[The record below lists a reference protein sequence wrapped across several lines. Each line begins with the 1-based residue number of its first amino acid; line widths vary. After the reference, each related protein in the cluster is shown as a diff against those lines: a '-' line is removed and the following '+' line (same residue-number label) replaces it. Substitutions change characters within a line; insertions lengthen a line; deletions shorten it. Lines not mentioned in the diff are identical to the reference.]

1 MTYEIQAQFTKIDG
15 KGNDKVIKE
24 KYMVE
29 NAETFGDAETQGY
42 NYCGYC
48 EGVND
53 LEIVAIKRSK
63 VREIIN
69 NRNTDEDRVWVA
81 DIADVRTNDDGEEME
96 IVYKVALYATSWDD
110 ANAKVK
116 KYLEQGFDMTILAIK
131 KTKFLEVI

>member
-1 MTYEIQAQFTKIDG
+1 MIYEIQAQFTRIDN

-42 NYCGYC
+42 DYCDG
-48 EGVND
+48 EKD

-63 VREIIN
+63 VREIVN
-69 NRNTDEDRVWVA
+69 KRNTDDDSVWVA
-81 DIADVRTNDDGEEME
+81 DIADVRTNDEGEEVE

-110 ANAKVK
+110 ANSKVK

>member
-1 MTYEIQAQFTKIDG
+1 MIYEIQAQFTRVDN

-42 NYCGYC
+42 EYCKG
-48 EGVND
+48 ETD

-69 NRNTDEDRVWVA
+69 KRNTDDDRIWAA
-81 DIADVRTNDDGEEME
+81 DIADVRTNDDGEEVE
-96 IVYKVALYATSWDD
+96 IVYKVALYAISWDD

-131 KTKFLEVI
+131 KTKVLEVI

>member
-1 MTYEIQAQFTKIDG
+1 MTYEIQAQFTRIDS
-15 KGNDKVIKE
+15 KGNDKVIKG

-42 NYCGYC
+42 DYCDG
-48 EGVND
+48 EKD

-63 VREIIN
+63 VREIVN
-69 NRNTDEDRVWVA
+69 KRNTDDDRVWVA
-81 DIADVRTNDDGEEME
+81 DIADVRTNDEGEELE

-116 KYLEQGFDMTILAIK
+116 KYLDQGFDMTILAIK

>member
-1 MTYEIQAQFTKIDG
+1 MTYEIQAQFTRIDS
-15 KGNDKVIKE
+15 KGNDKVIKG

-42 NYCGYC
+42 DYCDG
-48 EGVND
+48 EKD

-63 VREIIN
+63 VREIVN
-69 NRNTDEDRVWVA
+69 KRNTDDDRVWVA
-81 DIADVRTNDDGEEME
+81 DIADVRTNDEGEELE

>member
-1 MTYEIQAQFTKIDG
+1 MIYEIQAQFTRVDN

-42 NYCGYC
+42 EYCNG
-48 EGVND
+48 ETD

-69 NRNTDEDRVWVA
+69 KRNTDDDKVWIA
-81 DIADVRTNDDGEEME
+81 DIADVRTNDDGEETE

>member
-1 MTYEIQAQFTKIDG
+1 MIYEIQAQFTRIDN
-15 KGNDKVIKE
+15 KGNEKVIKE

-42 NYCGYC
+42 DYCTD
-48 EGVND
+48 EKD

-69 NRNTDEDRVWVA
+69 KRNTDDDRVWVA
-81 DIADVRTNDDGEEME
+81 DVADVRTNDEGEELE

-116 KYLEQGFDMTILAIK
+116 KYLEQGFDMTILSIK

>member
-1 MTYEIQAQFTKIDG
+1 MIYEIQAQFTKIDN
-15 KGNDKVIKE
+15 KGNEKVIKE

-42 NYCGYC
+42 EYCKG
-48 EGVND
+48 ETD

-69 NRNTDEDRVWVA
+69 KRNTDDDRVWVA
-81 DIADVRTNDDGEEME
+81 DIADVRTNDDGEEVE
-96 IVYKVALYATSWDD
+96 IVYKVALYAISWDD
-110 ANAKVK
+110 ANEKVK

>member
-1 MTYEIQAQFTKIDG
+1 MIYEIQAQFTRIDS
-15 KGNDKVIKE
+15 KGNEKVIKE

-42 NYCGYC
+42 DYCTG
-48 EGVND
+48 EKD

-69 NRNTDEDRVWVA
+69 KRNTDDDRVWVT
-81 DIADVRTNDDGEEME
+81 DVADVRTNDEGEELE

-116 KYLEQGFDMTILAIK
+116 KYLEQGFDMTILSIK

>member
-1 MTYEIQAQFTKIDG
+1 MIYEIQAQFTKIDN
-15 KGNDKVIKE
+15 KGNDKVIKD

-42 NYCGYC
+42 EYCKG
-48 EGVND
+48 ETD

-69 NRNTDEDRVWVA
+69 KRNTDDDRVWVA
-81 DIADVRTNDDGEEME
+81 DIADVRTNDDGEEVE
-96 IVYKVALYATSWDD
+96 IVYKVALYAISWDD

-131 KTKFLEVI
+131 KTKVLEVI

>member
-1 MTYEIQAQFTKIDG
+1 MIYEIQAQFTKIDN
-15 KGNDKVIKE
+15 KGNEKVIKE

-29 NAETFGDAETQGY
+29 NAEAFGDAETQGY
-42 NYCGYC
+42 EYCKG
-48 EGVND
+48 ETD

-69 NRNTDEDRVWVA
+69 KRNTDDDRVWVA
-81 DIADVRTNDDGEEME
+81 DIADVRTNDDGEEVE
-96 IVYKVALYATSWDD
+96 IVYKVALYAISWDD
-110 ANAKVK
+110 ANEKVK